1 MNAPSPASK
10 ALEEVR
16 QLVAADDRR
25 DFEFA
30 ERGFIAT
37 RKDPVIPRDAGD
49 GPAFDLRA
57 YDYLEDEKTD
67 ETVNPSLRSSRRRS

>member
-1 MNAPSPASK
+1 MSAQQSAASK

-37 RKDPVIPRDAGD
+37 RDRKSV
-49 GPAFDLRA
+49 
-57 YDYLEDEKTD
+57 
-67 ETVNPSLRSSRRRS
+67 V

>member
-1 MNAPSPASK
+1 MSAQQSAASK

-30 ERGFIAT
+30 GRGFIAT
-37 RKDPVIPRDAGD
+37 RKNPVIPRDTGWIAGD
-49 GPAFDLRA
+49 PLTSVEATLGL
-57 YDYLEDEKTD
+57 
-67 ETVNPSLRSSRRRS
+67 